1 MAGTAAF
8 GFYNPA
14 AVRQVWDRALQVR
27 PAWAGAELYAQALA
41 EQGRAAFASLDARGF
56 ALVSGRTAV
65 RTVPLGSLWPC
76 PQLTCACW
84 AGG

>member
-8 GFYNPA
+8 GFFNPA
-14 AVRQVWDRALQVR
+14 AVREVWDRALQVR
-27 PAWAGAELYAQALA
+27 PTRAGAELYAQALA
-41 EQGRAAFASLDARGF
+41 EQGRAAFASLDPRGF
-56 ALVSGRTAV
+56 RASKRRTAV
-65 RTVPLGSLWPC
+65 RTVPLGSLGPC